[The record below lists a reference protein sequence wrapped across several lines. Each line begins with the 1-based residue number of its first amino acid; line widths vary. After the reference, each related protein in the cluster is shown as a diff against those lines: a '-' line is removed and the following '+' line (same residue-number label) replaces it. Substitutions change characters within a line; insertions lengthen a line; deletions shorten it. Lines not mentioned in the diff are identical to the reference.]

1 MTESSATSPVP
12 QTQAAPATGNGGAAP
27 GGPPPLPPDAPVP
40 AVPADMAPAPIV
52 YAPPG
57 FWEQPWVQ
65 DVMPF
70 VTSVTVHAAVIVIGL
85 IIFGVYKSAGP
96 PAHQDQ
102 IIIPEASL
110 ANETPP

>member
-12 QTQAAPATGNGGAAP
+12 QTQAVPATGNGGAVA
-27 GGPPPLPPDAPVP
+27 GGPPPLPPDAPAVP
-40 AVPADMAPAPIV
+40 PLPADMAPAPIV

-85 IIFGVYKSAGP
+85 IVFGVYKSAIP
-96 PAHQDQ
+96 TAHQDQ
-102 IIIPEASL
+102 IIIPDSS
-110 ANETPP
+110 